1 MEGEGGQGNGLGT
14 VSEGSQDGELDRP
27 SRPPPSRG
35 AGALTM
41 ISMVP
46 LVILVP
52 MERAWKKE
60 VFSGPSPVFCLG
72 SVTLMGAMA
81 PALAAAGTCKGGGVV
96 NSVGSHFTALL
107 CV

>member
-1 MEGEGGQGNGLGT
+1 MVPGWRPAQPISDLSWPTPTVEGGG
-14 VSEGSQDGELDRP
+14 
-27 SRPPPSRG
+27 
-35 AGALTM
+35 LTM

-52 MERAWKKE
+52 MERAWKKD

-81 PALAAAGTCKGGGVV
+81 PALAAAGTYREVQGGR
-96 NSVGSHFTALL
+96 
-107 CV
+107 